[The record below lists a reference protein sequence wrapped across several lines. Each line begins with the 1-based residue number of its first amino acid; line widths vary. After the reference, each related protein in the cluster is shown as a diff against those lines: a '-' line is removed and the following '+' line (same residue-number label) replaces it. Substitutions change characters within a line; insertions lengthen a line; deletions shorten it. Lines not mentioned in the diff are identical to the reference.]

1 MIGKNNRYLKLTK
14 EGIKVESYSIKKF
27 KVGAAS
33 VVIGASIFFGAGAVA
48 QASEEVSNNTTAD
61 NTTNA
66 REKAEIPTVPAATA
80 KPVAKDTTKEDV
92 SAAVA
97 AKAGEKAALDTT
109 KLEKYIAEI
118 QAKLDNGTYANKTE
132 DSIAVLKADLEAAK
146 ATLANATTQKEL
158 TQAYGKL
165 VTTVNAKLKT
175 KPVEKKET
183 PEEVDTTNGKQTVGK
198 KAENTE
204 PKAGTNSIENTGSHD
219 SRNGKALDRDNAF
232 RTEGAPA
239 SHEATT
245 KNIGNLS
252 YTIEFSDDAKKEIYV
267 YNKEEANIE
276 ITVNSTNGRIKEA
289 LVKQSGNRDFI
300 ATTDPSVVEDGFGWS
315 YHQILTV
322 KKR

>member
-175 KPVEKKET
+175 KPVEKKR
-183 PEEVDTTNGKQTVGK
+183 
-198 KAENTE
+198 
-204 PKAGTNSIENTGSHD
+204 NS
-219 SRNGKALDRDNAF
+219 RR
-232 RTEGAPA
+232 
-239 SHEATT
+239 
-245 KNIGNLS
+245 
-252 YTIEFSDDAKKEIYV
+252 
-267 YNKEEANIE
+267 
-276 ITVNSTNGRIKEA
+276 GRH
-289 LVKQSGNRDFI
+289 
-300 ATTDPSVVEDGFGWS
+300 
-315 YHQILTV
+315 Y
-322 KKR
+322 